1 MSGRVQFFENT
12 LIVTKCESAILLCYN
27 EKNNMTSWGKKMKLT
42 LTNVTKKFDQQT
54 IIDDASFTFEKG
66 KIYGLLGRNGSGK
79 TTLFN
84 CISRNLP
91 LDGGQIAFDE
101 EGVSRQ
107 NYENTDVGFVYA
119 TSHLPGFLTGY
130 EFVKFF
136 IEVNQARIQG
146 IQDPSVY
153 LLEAGIE
160 EKDHHRLLRDYSYGM
175 HNKVQ
180 MLVTMMVHADVLLLD
195 EPLTSFDV
203 VAAHEMKKLII
214 AQKENSV
221 VIFSTHIL
229 QLAQDLCDEIVLLH
243 DGKLTSISAE
253 RIHDAN
259 FEEEIIALLST
270 NSEKQ
275 QMVSKTVV
283 PNEAGE

>member
-1 MSGRVQFFENT
+1 MSGRVHFFENT

>member
-12 LIVTKCESAILLCYN
+12 LIVTKSESAIPLCYN

-146 IQDPSVY
+146 IQNPSVY

-243 DGKLTSISAE
+243 EGKLTSISAE

>member
-146 IQDPSVY
+146 IQNPSVY

-243 DGKLTSISAE
+243 EGKLTSISAE